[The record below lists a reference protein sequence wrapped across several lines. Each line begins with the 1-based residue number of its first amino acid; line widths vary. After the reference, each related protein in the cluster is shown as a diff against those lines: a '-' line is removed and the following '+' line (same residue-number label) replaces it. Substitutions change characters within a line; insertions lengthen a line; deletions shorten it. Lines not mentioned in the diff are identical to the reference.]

1 MKNLIVVFAVV
12 SFIFT
17 SCTTVKF
24 ETAQPAGGK
33 ILTEF
38 PKKFV
43 GSYSNSDKDT
53 LIIMKSSYIQG
64 KEKESKLAA
73 TGNAVEGESVL
84 KKLGKNYVLSI
95 KDEKAWEVVVITSEK
110 NTLGVLYINLETDK
124 EQIINNLKA
133 TTSTK
138 EFENDEGR
146 IEYYLVNPTKKEF
159 KNLIKKNVFTRTM
172 TFEKFK

>member
-38 PKKFV
+38 PDKFI
-43 GSYSNSDKDT
+43 GNYSNSDKDT

-73 TGNAVEGESVL
+73 TENAATGESVL

-95 KDEKAWEVVVITSEK
+95 KDEKAWEVVVISSEK
-110 NTLGVLYINLETDK
+110 NTLNVLYINLDENK
-124 EQIINNLKA
+124 EQTISNLKA
-133 TTSTK
+133 ITKTK
-138 EFENDEGR
+138 EFENEEGSVD
-146 IEYYLVNPTKKEF
+146 YYLVNPTKKEF